1 MTNSYSQQQSSNEV
15 IAEGAAKMKVKP
27 DLAVF
32 TLTLEKRDTSEK
44 KAINKLNMA
53 VETLEK
59 ALNKIGF
66 SNKAIRISDYD
77 VSSSYSDEKN
87 RKTYTA
93 TNTLK
98 LEFQI
103 DNKLIDAIYSQI
115 QQSSI
120 QDLDIDFES
129 KLSDSLEK
137 ATRQKLVQ
145 LAIEDAKSN
154 ATNIATAL
162 DIKLGRV
169 KQVQKSS
176 TGHLMYSTEIVKFS
190 PPQILRDEEVKYKTS
205 FDKFEIEEV
214 ELEEQ
219 ITVIYTI
226 SNSWERKTAAYMGL
240 ASWRGD
246 EHRLNY
252 IFSKEL
258 YIFIQ
263 GWRITDYR
271 HERQALNVGC
281 N

>member
-1 MTNSYSQQQSSNEV
+1 MRQILLLLFFTSFLTNSYSQQQSSNEV

-226 SNSWERKTAAYMGL
+226 SNS
-240 ASWRGD
+240 
-246 EHRLNY
+246 
-252 IFSKEL
+252 
-258 YIFIQ
+258 
-263 GWRITDYR
+263 
-271 HERQALNVGC
+271 
-281 N
+281 

>member
-1 MTNSYSQQQSSNEV
+1 MRQISLLLIFACFLTTAFSQQQPSNEI

-44 KAINKLNMA
+44 KAINKLNIA
-53 VETLEK
+53 VDNLEK

-77 VSSSYSDEKN
+77 VTSSYNDEKN

-98 LEFQI
+98 LEFQV
-103 DNKLIDAIYSQI
+103 DNKLIDAIYTQI

-120 QDLDIDFES
+120 QDLDIDFDS

-137 ATRQKLVQ
+137 ANRHKLVQ
-145 LAIEDAKSN
+145 LAIEDAKTN

-176 TGHLMYSTEIVKFS
+176 TGPVMYRTEIVKFS
-190 PPQILRDEEVKYKTS
+190 PPKILRDEEVKYKTS
-205 FDKFEIEEV
+205 FDKFEIEDV

-219 ITVIYTI
+219 ITIIYTI
-226 SNSWERKTAAYMGL
+226 SNS
-240 ASWRGD
+240 
-246 EHRLNY
+246 
-252 IFSKEL
+252 
-258 YIFIQ
+258 
-263 GWRITDYR
+263 
-271 HERQALNVGC
+271 
-281 N
+281 